1 MKNSCLQKY
10 EDMNLLRETNK
21 TQKHNFEK
29 KFMSFIIQSSFCLKN
44 KQTEKVYWISLNHDL
59 KQMKKIKGLKANAD
73 SANSFHLANS

>member
-29 KFMSFIIQSSFCLKN
+29 KFMSFIIQSSFCLKKN
-44 KQTEKVYWISLNHDL
+44 KQ
-59 KQMKKIKGLKANAD
+59 KKCIELV
-73 SANSFHLANS
+73 

>member
-29 KFMSFIIQSSFCLKN
+29 KSMSFIIQSSFCLKN
-44 KQTEKVYWISLNHDL
+44 KQTEKVY
-59 KQMKKIKGLKANAD
+59 
-73 SANSFHLANS
+73 

>member
-29 KFMSFIIQSSFCLKN
+29 KSMSFIIQSSFCLKKT
-44 KQTEKVYWISLNHDL
+44 KQ
-59 KQMKKIKGLKANAD
+59 KKCIELV
-73 SANSFHLANS
+73 

>member
-29 KFMSFIIQSSFCLKN
+29 KIHEFYHPIIFLFKKN
-44 KQTEKVYWISLNHDL
+44 KQ
-59 KQMKKIKGLKANAD
+59 KKCIELV
-73 SANSFHLANS
+73 